1 MVYFSGGSGALLRFE
16 TAYSASTGGFKHDQY
31 RKDLYDVPSWPGLG
45 KPFHLVVS
53 HQGSVNATNRADFY
67 INGVLVESLLTTAGG
82 GTGILTQNTPADI
95 LLLNSYI
102 GGDDTIWGASGASY
116 IDNVVILNTTAS
128 QAAATALYNCGT
140 QTSISSLYDT
150 IPSANVRQYWDF
162 DGADIATGDRISSAG
177 SATVHLYVR
186 NTSADFSLASGAEGA
201 TPISLATAT
210 IHLTGSDYGAENNG
224 IISTT
229 SMGTCPAGFFGFL
242 GPSGGVNAVAE
253 DIRFSNDN
261 VIQVPSTA
269 SQYIS
274 QRNINTRFS
283 APGGPEIQST
293 GYLDAYSQTYSVY
306 NALPY
311 RNLSVLGSGSGESG
325 TIRVNDDLGKRRG
338 LKTLRALH
346 QGKFGIDSTYGVITA
361 TSYPSSGSFNK
372 QHRNTSKAYQYSSGT
387 LIITGSNHDNMHIN
401 SSIPRSEFQYSWI
414 RSAISGSNWENDQRI
429 LGFAPKSGIVS
440 SSAGYVEAIVFP
452 TASTIRSL

>member
-1 MVYFSGGSGALLRFE
+1 MA
-16 TAYSASTGGFKHDQY
+16 
-31 RKDLYDVPSWPGLG
+31 
-45 KPFHLVVS
+45 
-53 HQGSVNATNRADFY
+53 
-67 INGVLVESLLTTAGG
+67 
-82 GTGILTQNTPADI
+82 
-95 LLLNSYI
+95 
-102 GGDDTIWGASGASY
+102 
-116 IDNVVILNTTAS
+116 
-128 QAAATALYNCGT
+128 
-140 QTSISSLYDT
+140 
-150 IPSANVRQYWDF
+150 
-162 DGADIATGDRISSAG
+162 
-177 SATVHLYVR
+177 
-186 NTSADFSLASGAEGA
+186 LASGSEGA
-201 TPISLATAT
+201 APISLATAT
-210 IHLTGSDYGAENNG
+210 IHLTASATGDALYNG
-224 IISTT
+224 TIKIA
-229 SMGTCPAGFFGFL
+229 SMGSCPVGFFNQQ
-242 GPSGGVNAVAE
+242 GPSGGVDYVARDE
-253 DIRFSNDN
+253 RFSNDN
-261 VIQVPSTA
+261 VITIPRTDLTG
-269 SQYIS
+269 S

-346 QGKFGIDSTYGVITA
+346 QGKFGIDSTYGVISSTA
-361 TSYPSSGSFNK
+361 YPSSGSFNK

-429 LGFAPKSGIVS
+429 LGFAPKSGMVS

-452 TASTIRSL
+452 TASTIIGS

>member
-1 MVYFSGGSGALLRFE
+1 MGIAPFE
-16 TAYSASTGGFKHDQY
+16 KGNIF
-31 RKDLYDVPSWPGLG
+31 
-45 KPFHLVVS
+45 
-53 HQGSVNATNRADFY
+53 
-67 INGVLVESLLTTAGG
+67 GG
-82 GTGILTQNTPADI
+82 GMTGN
-95 LLLNSYI
+95 
-102 GGDDTIWGASGASY
+102 
-116 IDNVVILNTTAS
+116 
-128 QAAATALYNCGT
+128 
-140 QTSISSLYDT
+140 
-150 IPSANVRQYWDF
+150 RQPD
-162 DGADIATGDRISSAG
+162 
-177 SATVHLYVR
+177 
-186 NTSADFSLASGAEGA
+186 
-201 TPISLATAT
+201 
-210 IHLTGSDYGAENNG
+210 TGSILVSVGDE
-224 IISTT
+224 
-229 SMGTCPAGFFGFL
+229 
-242 GPSGGVNAVAE
+242 
-253 DIRFSNDN
+253 RFSNDN
-261 VIQVPSTA
+261 VIEVPSTA

-346 QGKFGIDSTYGVITA
+346 QGKFGIDSTYGVVTA

-372 QHRNTSKAYQYSSGT
+372 QHRNTSKAYQYSSGV

-429 LGFAPKSGIVS
+429 LGFAPKSGMVS

-452 TASTIRSL
+452 TGSTITGRL